1 MVVGVVLVVGF
12 GLVIP
17 LALMS
22 VAVAFDRRAVGAAA
36 ALAGIAAVLP
46 PGPVAALLA
55 VPLGVVLLPI
65 GVRTARDLRAATKGR
80 GVADWLLAVGRLAVP
95 AYALVAVVFLL
106 QHRLGIDPVGVGS
119 TIIRLTAVHFAY
131 AGAAT
136 AAVLTES
143 LRRATA
149 AGRARHGLAVALPLA
164 LVGPPITA
172 LGFAAV
178 PAMQVLGAVVITVAL
193 WTWSASA
200 GGVVPAT
207 AAPLERALWA
217 VARLAVLG
225 SMPLAAWWAFGTV
238 VGFTVLSIPT
248 MAATHGVLN
257 AVGFVG
263 CGLAALL
270 RAGRA
275 YGRVTGPATG
285 PAVRVR

>member
-1 MVVGVVLVVGF
+1 MVVGGALLVGF
-12 GLVIP
+12 GVVIP
-17 LALMS
+17 LALVV
-22 VAVAFDRRAVGAAA
+22 VAAAFDRRAVGVAA
-36 ALAGIAAVLP
+36 ALAGVAAVLP
-46 PGPVAALLA
+46 AGPVAALLA
-55 VPLGVVLLPI
+55 VPLGAQ
-65 GVRTARDLRAATKGR
+65 GLRASTTR
-80 GVADWLLAVGRLAVP
+80 SGVADLLAALGRLAVP
-95 AYALVAVVFLL
+95 AYAFVAVVFLL

-149 AGRARHGLAVALPLA
+149 AGRRGDGLAVALPLA

-178 PAMQVLGAVVITVAL
+178 PAMQMLGAVVITVAL

-225 SMPLAAWWAFGTV
+225 SMPLAAWWAFGTA

-275 YGRVTGPATG
+275 AGRVTGPATG

>member
-1 MVVGVVLVVGF
+1 MLVGGVLLIGF
-12 GLVIP
+12 GVVIP
-17 LALMS
+17 LALVVV
-22 VAVAFDRRAVGAAA
+22 VAAFDRRAVGVAA

-46 PGPVAALLA
+46 TGPVAALLA

-65 GVRTARDLRAATKGR
+65 GLRTARDLRAAVTR
-80 GVADWLLAVGRLAVP
+80 SGVADVLAALGRLAVP

-106 QHRLGIDPVGVGS
+106 QHRLGVDPVGVGS

-131 AGAAT
+131 AGTAT

-149 AGRARHGLAVALPLA
+149 AGRRGDGLTVAVPLA

-200 GGVVPAT
+200 GDVVPAT

-275 YGRVTGPATG
+275 AGRVTGPATG